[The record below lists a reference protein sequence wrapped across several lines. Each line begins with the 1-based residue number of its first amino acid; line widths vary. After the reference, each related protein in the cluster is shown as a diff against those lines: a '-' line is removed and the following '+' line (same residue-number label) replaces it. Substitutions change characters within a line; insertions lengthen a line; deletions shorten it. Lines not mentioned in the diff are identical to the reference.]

1 MHKPTKRLIALK
13 EVLIYNDKNVR
24 KSIISELR
32 TLHDCEHPNILKS
45 YGAFLTENGVSIA
58 LEYMNEGCLATILNK
73 VEKIPE
79 NILCMITKQL
89 LVGLEYLHNNAKVIH
104 RDIKPHNILL
114 TTKGVVKIADF
125 GVSSQIKH
133 SFDSQNKQVCTLSY
147 MSPERIMGQHY
158 YSDIDLWSLGILLVE
173 AVTGRYPYSDVD
185 CSDQNDF
192 WVLKKKITEN
202 PSPQLPKD

>member
-13 EVLIYNDKNVR
+13 EVLISNDKNVR

-58 LEYMNEGCLATILNK
+58 LEYMNAGCLATILNK

-133 SFDSQNKQVCTLSY
+133 SFDSLSY